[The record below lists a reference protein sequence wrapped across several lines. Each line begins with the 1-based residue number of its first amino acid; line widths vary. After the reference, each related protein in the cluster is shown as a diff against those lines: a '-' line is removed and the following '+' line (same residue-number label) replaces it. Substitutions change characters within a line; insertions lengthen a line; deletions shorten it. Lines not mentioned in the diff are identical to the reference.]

1 MQREM
6 DKRKKQRL
14 ERAGWTAGSARDFLE
29 LSDKEAALLAS
40 VRITQRSAVYRGGS
54 RTLIT
59 VPAVASPSRNASQ
72 RPFSDQLIVTTP
84 WAGPSAN
91 RNPLS

>member
-40 VRITQRSAVYRGGS
+40 VRMTQKLTSSKLRRCGE
-54 RTLIT
+54 
-59 VPAVASPSRNASQ
+59 P
-72 RPFSDQLIVTTP
+72 
-84 WAGPSAN
+84 
-91 RNPLS
+91 NP